1 MTDIEQIKF
10 KVDIVDLIS
19 EYVTLKKTGRNFTAC
34 CPFHTEKSPSF
45 VVSPERQIWHCFG
58 ACNEGGDI
66 FTFMMKQENLEF
78 PEALKE
84 LADRAGIELKDSFSH
99 DKDWSKKERLYEM
112 NHLAS
117 EYYHYVLMKHPM
129 GKTGREYL
137 TSRNI
142 SVKLAETFVLGYAPS
157 GWHNLLSFLRKKG
170 YAEEEIETAGLTVRT
185 SGRYYDRFR
194 GRFMFTLHDHR
205 GQIVGLS
212 GRVLGQAKQAKY
224 INSPETPIYHKSNVL
239 YGLYQTKE
247 AIKKAGFA
255 IICEGEFDVLTA
267 FHEGISNIVAIK
279 GTALTHEQLRLL
291 KRFTSEIRLGLDMDI
306 AGDKAAR
313 RSIELAD
320 TIDLSV
326 RVIEIPG
333 GKDIDEAVRSSAGAV
348 KEAVEK
354 AQSVYDFALSSALKR
369 HTGSSAEAKKQIGR
383 EVIPLYARISNP
395 IVKNHYVK
403 QLAEALHVSEDA
415 VNEQLTIDQ
424 KKQVLKQPP
433 AEAQRAKPRESAED
447 LLAFHLLALIVQ
459 SKTLLPHLQLATKT
473 LTIQSLSSSPAQRI
487 LNLLTSATPETMQSI
502 DSVIPTE
509 LIDTYN
515 RAYLQNIQTMLADD
529 KLYEKELSRT
539 VLALKKQVLKRQL
552 AQISADMKGQSD
564 LDRLNETFRSI
575 SHELRLL
582 EKR

>member
-212 GRVLGQAKQAKY
+212 GRVLGQAK
-224 INSPETPIYHKSNVL
+224 
-239 YGLYQTKE
+239 E

-279 GTALTHEQLRLL
+279 GTALTNEQLRLL

-306 AGDKAAR
+306 AGDKAPR

-415 VNEQLTIDQ
+415 VKQQL
-424 KKQVLKQPP
+424 
-433 AEAQRAKPRESAED
+433 
-447 LLAFHLLALIVQ
+447 
-459 SKTLLPHLQLATKT
+459 
-473 LTIQSLSSSPAQRI
+473 
-487 LNLLTSATPETMQSI
+487 
-502 DSVIPTE
+502 
-509 LIDTYN
+509 
-515 RAYLQNIQTMLADD
+515 
-529 KLYEKELSRT
+529 
-539 VLALKKQVLKRQL
+539 
-552 AQISADMKGQSD
+552 
-564 LDRLNETFRSI
+564 
-575 SHELRLL
+575 
-582 EKR
+582 